1 MSSEGVEEWGMIEAF
16 YLDPGFVHLDIYTHF
31 LFSILNIDIYIY
43 PISTPCMHAKTLILI
58 SYSIFIFLPSQIIS
72 FGHGHSLMQY

>member
-43 PISTPCMHAKTLILI
+43 IYILNLRHACMQKL
-58 SYSIFIFLPSQIIS
+58 
-72 FGHGHSLMQY
+72 